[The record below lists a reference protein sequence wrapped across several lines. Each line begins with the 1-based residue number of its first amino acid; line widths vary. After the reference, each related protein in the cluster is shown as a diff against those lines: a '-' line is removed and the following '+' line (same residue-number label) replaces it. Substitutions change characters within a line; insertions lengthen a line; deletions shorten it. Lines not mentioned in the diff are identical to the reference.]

1 MDLSLNSNVNYET
14 FKRGDV
20 LFKEGAKHD
29 KCFIVSSGKIALVK
43 KYSKRD
49 NVFYVTKEKDIIGE
63 DSVLSKEKVYHYS
76 AVVLDDVEVI
86 PMIASEVKAVVEN
99 HAEWISNILNNISA
113 KIFNSIEM
121 ISEHRISDDE
131 LYNGYQITEDDLVT
145 IKNSL
150 T

>member
-1 MDLSLNSNVNYET
+1 MDLSLNSNVSYET

-20 LFKEGAKHD
+20 LFKEGVKHE
-29 KCFIVSSGKIALVK
+29 KCFIVNSGKIALVK
-43 KYSKRD
+43 KYDKRD

-63 DSVLSKEKVYHYS
+63 DSVLSNEKIYHYS
-76 AVVLDDVEVI
+76 AVALDDVEVV
-86 PMIASEVKAVVEN
+86 PLVASEVNAVVDN
-99 HAEWISNILNNISA
+99 HAEWINNILDNIA
-113 KIFNSIEM
+113 GKIFNSIEM

-131 LYNGYQITEDDLVT
+131 LYNGHQVTEDDLVT